1 MKQRALLVLGALLAM
16 LTLGVAPAHA
26 ATLVVDDDG
35 QASVTDCNAASPAS
49 SSTIQ
54 AAIGMASAGD
64 TIKVCPGTY
73 AENVSVDKAN
83 LTIDGAKAGKD
94 ARTRSQTNESIVTG
108 TDPTGA
114 VQLKENGIEWDGFTV
129 SGNTAG
135 PGIYTSPSFSGHD
148 VANNVIKDNVFGLY
162 LHSTG
167 VNQNLVRRNRFTS
180 NNQPGAAAGN
190 GIYSDQGVQR
200 ALITVNKFELNENA
214 AIVFANAATTQNQL
228 TIERNQS
235 IDDTTFV
242 ALFNT
247 SNTTVATNTIRND
260 LDDTGSA
267 IFVGGDNDG
276 VTVER
281 NKITSAGF
289 SGIAVRDTLGAAPK
303 NVDIIGNS
311 IQKAYN
317 HGIDV
322 TASGVGEV
330 EVRSNSV
337 RNSRRSGLLFGV
349 DTKASLVLNNT
360 SFGNGSL
367 DCEDGSSA
375 SPTVVG
381 TAGTANTWMDNRGRT
396 DAPDGLCR
404 P

>member
-1 MKQRALLVLGALLAM
+1 M
-16 LTLGVAPAHA
+16 
-26 ATLVVDDDG
+26 
-35 QASVTDCNAASPAS
+35 
-49 SSTIQ
+49 
-54 AAIGMASAGD
+54 
-64 TIKVCPGTY
+64 
-73 AENVSVDKAN
+73 
-83 LTIDGAKAGKD
+83 
-94 ARTRSQTNESIVTG
+94 
-108 TDPTGA
+108 
-114 VQLKENGIEWDGFTV
+114 
-129 SGNTAG
+129 
-135 PGIYTSPSFSGHD
+135 
-148 VANNVIKDNVFGLY
+148 
-162 LHSTG
+162 
-167 VNQNLVRRNRFTS
+167 
-180 NNQPGAAAGN
+180 
-190 GIYSDQGVQR
+190 QR
-200 ALITVNKFELNENA
+200 ALITANKFELNQNA
-214 AIVFANAATTQNQL
+214 GIVFANAGTTQNQL

-276 VTVER
+276 VIAER

-289 SGIAVRDTLGAAPK
+289 SGIAVRDNLRAAPK

-311 IQKAYN
+311 VQKAYN

-330 EVRSNSV
+330 EVRANAV
-337 RNSRRSGLLFGV
+337 RNSRRSGLFFETTTG
-349 DTKASLVLNNT
+349 ASLVLNNT

-367 DCEDGSSA
+367 DCEDASSA
-375 SPTVVG
+375 SPTAVG
-381 TAGTANTWMDNRGRT
+381 TARTANTWMDNRGRT